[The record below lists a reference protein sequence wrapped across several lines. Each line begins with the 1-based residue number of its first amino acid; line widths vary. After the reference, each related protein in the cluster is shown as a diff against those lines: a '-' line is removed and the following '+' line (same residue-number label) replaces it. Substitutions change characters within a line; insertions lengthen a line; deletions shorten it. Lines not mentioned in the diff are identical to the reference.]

1 MLYVDDA
8 KMPFRHMIMSHMM
21 ADTPEELRQA
31 ERDLGIPEGSV
42 QHPGEPSEHLDVS
55 QTKRTEDIRRL
66 GAKEISS
73 RDMVRIIQARRQ
85 RRAEKGEKKNEA
97 PPEEHRTDSP

>member
-8 KMPFRHMIMSHMM
+8 RNPFRHMVMSHMM
-21 ADTPEELRQA
+21 ADTSEELAQA
-31 ERDLGIPEGSV
+31 ERDLGIPPGSI

-55 QTKRTEDIRRL
+55 QTKRREAVQKL

-73 RDMVRIIQARRQ
+73 RDMVRIIQKRRQ
-85 RRAEKGEKKNEA
+85 ERR
-97 PPEEHRTDSP
+97 